1 MPKIEL
7 SQGTIRYR
15 DQGTGPTVVLIH
27 GLLVNGT
34 VWDEDLSSVAVSL
47 SSNIEGVGGQSP
59 SVSGD
64 GSFSLIVSVS
74 THVTGSIGA
83 LATDCW
89 GLTSDLVSVTV
100 S

>member
-1 MPKIEL
+1 MPPVITSL
-7 SQGTIRYR
+7 SYAQSGGVHT
-15 DQGTGPTVVLIH
+15 
-27 GLLVNGT
+27 VNGT
-34 VWDEDLSSVAVSL
+34 VLDEDLSSVAVSL

-59 SVSGD
+59 SVGSD
-64 GSFSLIVSVS
+64 GSFCLIVSVS

-83 LATDCW
+83 IATDCW